1 MAMEL
6 EIRREAPGEAQA
18 IDCVVS
24 QAFQVAPHASGTE
37 QFIVRQLRSSGA
49 LTVSLVAVSRGRV
62 VGHVAISPV
71 TVSDGSAGWFGIGP
85 VAVLPQE
92 QGRGVGRRLVE
103 LALDNLR
110 AMGAEGCVV
119 LGDPGYYG
127 RFGFRVDPNLT
138 LEGVPPEY
146 FQALAF
152 RGARARGSVTY
163 HPAFS
168 STA

>member
-1 MAMEL
+1 
-6 EIRREAPGEAQA
+6 
-18 IDCVVS
+18 
-24 QAFQVAPHASGTE
+24 
-37 QFIVRQLRSSGA
+37 
-49 LTVSLVAVSRGRV
+49 
-62 VGHVAISPV
+62 
-71 TVSDGSAGWFGIGP
+71 
-85 VAVLPQE
+85 
-92 QGRGVGRRLVE
+92 
-103 LALDNLR
+103 
-110 AMGAEGCVV
+110 V

-146 FQALAF
+146 IQALAF